1 MSRIKAGWAVT
12 AIVVAG
18 MVVASCGSGS
28 DGAGS
33 TPSSAPTTGMT
44 TAPPTGSTPT
54 ESEATATPVQPS
66 TPAAK
71 PKDAA
76 TIAKAM
82 GLGKVHVWTEETDPN
97 KLLGRPSSYT
107 SAATVID
114 SRISCDDPKEPGTD
128 CGARVEVFGTAA
140 QAKKRS
146 DYIQGILDGGGALG
160 TEYHTLSGAV
170 LLRVTGELTPKQA
183 AVYAAKFTRV
193 SG

>member
-12 AIVVAG
+12 AIVIAV
-18 MVVASCGSGS
+18 VVASCGSGS
-28 DGAGS
+28 DGAGG
-33 TPSSAPTTGMT
+33 TPSTGGTTAAPPTTGG
-44 TAPPTGSTPT
+44 TAS
-54 ESEATATPVQPS
+54 ESIATATPVQPS
-66 TPAAK
+66 TPAPK

-76 TIAKAM
+76 TIAKALS
-82 GLGKVHVWTEETDPN
+82 LGKVHVWTEETDPN
-97 KLLGRPSSYT
+97 KLLGRPGSYT

-114 SRISCDDPKEPGTD
+114 PRASCDDPKEPSTA
-128 CGARVEVFGTAA
+128 CGARIEVFAAAA

-146 DYIQGILDGGGALG
+146 AYIQGILEGGGALG
-160 TEYHTLSGAV
+160 TEYHTLSGGV